1 MLFFVRANPQLGFVA
16 FSAAEFPVKDLL
28 PSGRTERAT
37 FLQHTGSR
45 GCTGI
50 EKRKPENFE
59 PARLPQ
65 NIDGGKSLD
74 RVLNAVPKFVRS
86 MRIPEKRNDRIR

>member
-1 MLFFVRANPQLGFVA
+1 MPMLPY
-16 FSAAEFPVKDLL
+16 LL
-28 PSGRTERAT
+28 PSGRTQRAT
-37 FLQHTGSR
+37 FLQHTDSR
-45 GCTGI
+45 GCAGI
-50 EKRKPENFE
+50 ETRKPENIK

>member
-1 MLFFVRANPQLGFVA
+1 MLPY
-16 FSAAEFPVKDLL
+16 LL
-28 PSGRTERAT
+28 PSWRTPRAT
-37 FLQHTGSR
+37 FLQHMCSR

-50 EKRKPENFE
+50 EKRKPENFK
-59 PARLPQ
+59 PARLSQ